1 MLSEVSQREKE
12 KYCLIP
18 LIYGILRIKKKKKKK
33 KKKKNLIE
41 TESERSCQRL
51 RDGGNRERLVNR
63 YKLKMNKF

>member
-18 LIYGILRIKKKKKKK
+18 LICGILRTKK